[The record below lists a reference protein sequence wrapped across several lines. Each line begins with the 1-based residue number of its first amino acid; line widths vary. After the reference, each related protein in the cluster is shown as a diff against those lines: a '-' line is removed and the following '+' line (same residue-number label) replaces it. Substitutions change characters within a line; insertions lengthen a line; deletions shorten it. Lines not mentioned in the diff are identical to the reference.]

1 MLPQVIVFKYTSFY
15 NHLYM
20 VICINVVK
28 IIVLSGE
35 LSEFFLDKDFI
46 WYLKYTFCN
55 L

>member
-35 LSEFFLDKDFI
+35 LSEFYLDKDLIRYFEI
-46 WYLKYTFCN
+46 FLQ
-55 L
+55 